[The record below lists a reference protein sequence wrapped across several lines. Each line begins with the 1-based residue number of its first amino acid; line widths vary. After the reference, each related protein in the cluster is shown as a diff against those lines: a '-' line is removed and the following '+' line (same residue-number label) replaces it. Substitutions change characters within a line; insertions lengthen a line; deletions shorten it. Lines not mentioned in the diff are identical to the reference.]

1 MGLVKMSFDLVM
13 MYISPDHFK
22 LNYRSRFKQMHIFPY
37 LYIYIY
43 CLVFIQ
49 GMKELKGQ
57 VEGLPLVN
65 YNLLKYI
72 CK

>member
-1 MGLVKMSFDLVM
+1 
-13 MYISPDHFK
+13 MYISPDHFT
-22 LNYRSRFKQMHIFPY
+22 LNYRSRFKQMHIFPF
-37 LYIYIY
+37 YIYIFFF
-43 CLVFIQ
+43 VFIQ
-49 GMKELKGQ
+49 GMKELRGQ